1 MFNILFVL
9 TLIVCVITFF
19 LIFFDATYFV
29 WFFLFAFAAVFF
41 KCLHTIDERSKQNE
55 EEIEKLKKHFNIK
68 DGQKVN
74 NSNKDK
80 K

>member
-1 MFNILFVL
+1 MFNILFFIA
-9 TLIVCVITFF
+9 LIAAAVSFF

-29 WFFLFAFAAVFF
+29 WLFLFAITAVFF
-41 KCLHTIDERSKQNE
+41 RCLHSLDERSKQNE
-55 EEIEKLKKHFNIK
+55 EEIKKLKQHFNIK

-74 NSNKDK
+74 NTNKDK